1 MNALTDPLTYVCSDA
16 LTTRL
21 LGYLCEPGTPC
32 FYRFQNRSAVTTV
45 LDLGCG
51 PQLLWVTIAA
61 RFWPNAK
68 IIAVDCI
75 HPSPEVQIPTNVE
88 FLQQN
93 L

>member
-1 MNALTDPLTYVCSDA
+1 MPPTAHSFVRSDT

-32 FYRFQNRSAVTTV
+32 FYKFKNRSAMTTI

-51 PQLLWVTIAA
+51 PQLRWAVAA
-61 RFWPNAK
+61 ANFWPNAK
-68 IIAVDCI
+68 IIGVDCI
-75 HPSPEVQIPTNVE
+75 RPGLEIQTPSNVE
-88 FLQQN
+88 FLEQN